1 MDTRPRYIPPAKW
14 RWWYAFAAVFAS
26 ALAVALL
33 AIIYTNRI
41 AEKVNREWC
50 DVAIPV
56 SDSYKQNPP
65 TTDVGKALQ
74 RAMDDKRN
82 RLC

>member
-1 MDTRPRYIPPAKW
+1 MNTHSIPGKW

-26 ALAVALL
+26 TFAIVAFTLV
-33 AIIYTNRI
+33 YTGRVAERI
-41 AEKVNREWC
+41 NSEWC

-56 SDSYKQNPP
+56 TDAYKENPP
-65 TTDVGKALQ
+65 PTDAGKALQ
-74 RAMDDKRN
+74 RAMEDKRN